1 METRQKKSLF
11 FCFFLFLFVQ
21 TMGQINTRG
30 VKVDSEN
37 ASNPDLQYANKYAI
51 LIGIDSYDSKS
62 GFSPLN
68 YAANDAIALKNLLI
82 QKCGFPAK
90 NVKILINKEASREKI
105 LNALDDYS
113 KEGIS
118 ENSQL
123 LVFFAGH
130 GTTTGRNSNKR
141 RGFLVPVDG
150 DEEKLVSTA
159 ISMEELRNQ
168 SESFKSKHVLFLVDA
183 CYGGLAQSREGKGQF
198 SKAFIKNVWSQKGS
212 EIITAGSA
220 DETVL
225 EAAEWQHSAFTK
237 VLLDG
242 IEKEEADTNNDGVLV
257 TSELYGYIQQR
268 VPYYAQQKGGKQTPQ
283 LDKFTVEG
291 GTFLLELTP
300 NALSIGKIQNLVPEE
315 KDIKK
320 KLNSRINITSNVYN
334 ARVKIQDK
342 EVGSIINNSFLFDL
356 APGFYKVEVLKEKF
370 DPLIK
375 EIEIF
380 PDTTQLIQFNLTQ
393 NIFDLKINV
402 SPDEAVLFI
411 NDKLVGAGSNVK
423 ELEKGRQSVK
433 IEKTGYIAHNQII
446 DVLKDTTLNIKL
458 EQIKGSVEINTVPN
472 EATVKID
479 GVDSGNSPLKFD
491 LGFGKHEIEISKN
504 DYLSKKV
511 ALEVTEPIKIAQNI
525 RLDLNP
531 SGQEA
536 QKIVLDYWNKKF
548 LSNIGLSAIS
558 MLGYLYFDS
567 AVKKNIQNTTF
578 ANKEENKNS
587 RSFLQTGKYACL
599 VFGGMELINSA
610 FCLQKS
616 LMLQK
621 KKNHSVAININA
633 QIFNP
638 RLSVCVNL

>member
-37 ASNPDLQYANKYAI
+37 APNPDLQYANKYAI

-150 DEEKLVSTA
+150 DEEKLISTA

-380 PDTTQLIQFNLTQ
+380 PDTTQVIQFNLTQ

-402 SPDEAVLFI
+402 TPDEAVLFI

-531 SGQEA
+531 SGQAA

-633 QIFNP
+633 QIFNQ
-638 RLSVCVNL
+638 RLSLCVNL

>member
-113 KEGIS
+113 KDGIS

-380 PDTTQLIQFNLTQ
+380 PDTTQVIQFNLTQ

-402 SPDEAVLFI
+402 TPDEALLFI

-446 DVLKDTTLNIKL
+446 DVLKDTTLYIKL

-531 SGQEA
+531 SGQAA

-621 KKNHSVAININA
+621 KKNHTVAININA
-633 QIFNP
+633 QIFNQ
-638 RLSVCVNL
+638 RLSLCVNL

>member
-37 ASNPDLQYANKYAI
+37 APNPDLQYANKYAI

-380 PDTTQLIQFNLTQ
+380 PDTTQVIQFNLTQ
-393 NIFDLKINV
+393 NIFNLKINV

-531 SGQEA
+531 SGQAA

-621 KKNHSVAININA
+621 KKNHSVAININV
-633 QIFNP
+633 QIFNQ
-638 RLSVCVNL
+638 RLSLCVNL

>member
-37 ASNPDLQYANKYAI
+37 APNPDLQYANKYAI

-257 TSELYGYIQQR
+257 TSELYGYIKQR

-380 PDTTQLIQFNLTQ
+380 PDTTQVIQFNLTQ

-531 SGQEA
+531 SGQAA

-633 QIFNP
+633 QIFNQ
-638 RLSVCVNL
+638 RLSLCVNL

>member
-37 ASNPDLQYANKYAI
+37 APNPDLQYANKYAI

-257 TSELYGYIQQR
+257 TSELYGYIKQR

-380 PDTTQLIQFNLTQ
+380 PDTTQVIQFNLTQ
-393 NIFDLKINV
+393 NIFNLKINV

-531 SGQEA
+531 SGQAA

-633 QIFNP
+633 QIFNQ
-638 RLSVCVNL
+638 RLSLCVNL

>member
-1 METRQKKSLF
+1 MKTRQKKSLF
-11 FCFFLFLFVQ
+11 FSFFLFLFVQ

-37 ASNPDLQYANKYAI
+37 APNPDLQYANKYAI

-82 QKCGFPAK
+82 QKCGFPVK
-90 NVKILINKEASREKI
+90 NVKVLLNKEATREKI

-113 KEGIS
+113 KDGIS

-150 DEEKLVSTA
+150 DEEKLISTA

-183 CYGGLAQSREGKGQF
+183 CYVGLAQSREGKGQF

-380 PDTTQLIQFNLTQ
+380 PDTTQVIQFNLTQ

-402 SPDEAVLFI
+402 TPDEAVLFI

-525 RLDLNP
+525 RLVLNP
-531 SGQEA
+531 SGQAA

-633 QIFNP
+633 QIFNQ
-638 RLSVCVNL
+638 RLSLCVNL

>member
-37 ASNPDLQYANKYAI
+37 APNPDLQYANKYAI

-150 DEEKLVSTA
+150 DEEKLISTA

-183 CYGGLAQSREGKGQF
+183 CYVGLAQSREGKGQF

-380 PDTTQLIQFNLTQ
+380 PDTTQVIQFNLTQ
-393 NIFDLKINV
+393 NIFDLKINIT
-402 SPDEAVLFI
+402 PDEAVLFI

-531 SGQEA
+531 SGQAA

-621 KKNHSVAININA
+621 KKNHTVAININA
-633 QIFNP
+633 QIFNQ
-638 RLSVCVNL
+638 RLSLCVNL